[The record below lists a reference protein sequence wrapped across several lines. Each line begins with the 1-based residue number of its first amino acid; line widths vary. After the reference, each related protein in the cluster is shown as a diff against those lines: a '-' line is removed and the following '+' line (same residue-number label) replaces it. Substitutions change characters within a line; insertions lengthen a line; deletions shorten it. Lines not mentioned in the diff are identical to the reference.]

1 MHEKR
6 GSPAAKA
13 NFIGVLEETK
23 GDKDFICLIFLKSG

>member
-1 MHEKR
+1 MDKKR

-13 NFIGVLEETK
+13 NFTGILGETK